1 MTEREDD
8 RLSNPTVG
16 PSAQSASESDDQR
29 DDAVD
34 ASAGAKGQEEE
45 EGAVEEA
52 REQEGAPKVNPG

>member
-1 MTEREDD
+1 MTERDDD
-8 RLSNPTVG
+8 RLSNPTGG
-16 PSAQSASESDDQR
+16 PSAQSESESEDQR

-34 ASAGAKGQEEE
+34 PSSGAKGQDE